1 MDDKYNNLFYWEN
14 LLVKRENIWSGNF
27 KDIPISQKS
36 LFINTTIIDYEKHI
50 FDNNWAV
57 YPDVKSLL
65 GFIQYIFIPTVFFC
79 YVNNTSEEIVTPIA
93 SKEELLEEIK
103 TLCKNEGS
111 IIEIE
116 YFINKAYNLSELSE
130 YQLIDE
136 LKKYCLEFNRKWE
149 EKTKI
154 FHISI
159 YSSGKEIIEKIS
171 KQDNFLEVI
180 EEDIGMSISILKE
193 ITKDLQYNL
202 FMKSNFIKI
211 LNNQIGCI
219 I

>member
-1 MDDKYNNLFYWEN
+1 MDNKYNNLFYWEN
-14 LLVKRENIWSGNF
+14 LLVERENIWSGNF
-27 KDIPISQKS
+27 KDIPINQKS
-36 LFINTTIIDYEKHI
+36 LFINTTIIDYEKNI

-79 YVNNTSEEIVTPIA
+79 YVNNTSDEIVTPIA

-130 YQLIDE
+130 YELIDE
-136 LKKYCLEFNRKWE
+136 LKKYCVEFNRRWE
-149 EKTKI
+149 KKTKI

-171 KQDNFLEVI
+171 KEENFLEVI
-180 EEDIGMSISILKE
+180 EEDIGMSINTLKE

-202 FMKSNFIKI
+202 FMKSSFIKI